1 MKKLTTEKLV
11 FQGIN
16 SKKIHASFDG
26 GTITSD
32 AGVMW
37 LREVDRQISLTDA
50 LANAI
55 CDKRDQRYVKQ
66 EMHTMIAQRI
76 YQISCGYEDANNCDD
91 LRVDPAFKMAVN
103 RLPIEG
109 DDLASQPTI
118 SRLENAVTRSDLY
131 RISEVLVDQF
141 IDSYAK
147 PPEIIVLDF
156 DHTDNETHGH
166 QQLTLFNGYYDEYC
180 YLPLHV
186 YEGLSGKLITTIL
199 RPGKRP
205 DGKENTAIA
214 KRIVRKIQKAWPS
227 THLLFRGDSHFA
239 QPELFDCLEDNHAT
253 YVTGMTGNAVL
264 QRLAEPLVAKVRR
277 LSEKTD
283 RAGICCFSSVR
294 YQAGTWR
301 SKRRVV
307 IKAEMTP
314 LGMNVRFVVTNLGTA
329 SNEGVY
335 KIIYC
340 GRGNM
345 ENFIKD
351 HKVYLKSDRSS
362 CSNFL
367 ANQFRLFL
375 HSAAYILLQSLR
387 QNLLRG
393 SELAYARVNTIR
405 EKLLKIGARV
415 IERKTMIRIHLPTSF
430 PLKPLALK
438 MDAVL
443 RVLAAP

>member
-1 MKKLTTEKLV
+1 MGNDGFTE
-11 FQGIN
+11 
-16 SKKIHASFDG
+16 
-26 GTITSD
+26 
-32 AGVMW
+32 
-37 LREVDRQISLTDA
+37 SL
-50 LANAI
+50 
-55 CDKRDQRYVKQ
+55 
-66 EMHTMIAQRI
+66 
-76 YQISCGYEDANNCDD
+76 
-91 LRVDPAFKMAVN
+91 
-103 RLPIEG
+103 
-109 DDLASQPTI
+109 PTI

-131 RISEVLVDQF
+131 GISEVLVDQF

-239 QPELFDCLEDNHAT
+239 QPELFDYLEDNHAT

-277 LSEKTD
+277 LSKNTHG
-283 RAGICCFSSVR
+283 AGICCFSSVR

-301 SKRRVV
+301 FKRRVV

-335 KIIYC
+335 KTIYC

-438 MDAVL
+438 MDAIL

>member
-1 MKKLTTEKLV
+1 MKKYTSQEIA

-26 GTITSD
+26 GAITSD

-37 LREVDRQISLTDA
+37 LREVDSQIGLIDD

-66 EMHTMIAQRI
+66 EIRTMLAQRI
-76 YQISCGYEDANNCDD
+76 YQISCGYEDANDCDD
-91 LRVDPAFKMAVN
+91 LRVDPAFKMAAN

-109 DDLASQPTI
+109 TDLASQPTI
-118 SRLENAVTRSDLY
+118 SRLENSLTRSDLY
-131 RISEVLVDQF
+131 RMSEVLVDQF
-141 IDSYAK
+141 IDSYSK

-156 DHTDNETHGH
+156 DHTDNETYGN
-166 QQLTLFNGYYDEYC
+166 QQLTLFNKYYDEFC

-186 YEGLSGKLITTIL
+186 YEGMSGKLITTIL

-205 DGKENTAIA
+205 NGKENAMIT
-214 KRIVRKIQKAWPS
+214 KRIVRKIKKSWPS

-239 QPELFDCLEDNHAT
+239 QPEVLDYLEDKYAS
-253 YVTGMTGNAVL
+253 YVTGIAGNAVL
-264 QRLAEPLVAKVRR
+264 QRLAAPLVARVRS
-277 LSEKTD
+277 LYEKSH
-283 RAGICCFSSVR
+283 GIKICRFSSVW

-301 SKRRVV
+301 CKRRVV
-307 IKAEMTP
+307 IKAEMSP
-314 LGMNVRFVVTNLGTA
+314 QGMNVRFVVTNLGISQTKD
-329 SNEGVY
+329 VY

-351 HKVYLKSDRSS
+351 HKMYLKSNRSS
-362 CSNFL
+362 CGNFF
-367 ANQFRLFL
+367 ANQVRLFL

-393 SELAYARVNTIR
+393 SELAYARINTIR
-405 EKLLKIGARV
+405 EKILKIGARV
-415 IERKTMIRIHLPTSF
+415 IERKTMIRIHFPTSF
-430 PLKPLALK
+430 PLKTLSLK
-438 MDAVL
+438 MNDVL